1 MKISEYDIYELHS
14 KQTDKGIIE
23 LIINKYD
30 REDVFVSQ
38 RGLARMCNRT
48 EQPIRRWLGIRG
60 LKGESKLVPTW
71 ASFQACRVVNM
82 DTLKKAVKAYNP
94 ELIPF
99 IDEYLA
105 QLADDDNDDFK
116 YLDQIQS

>member
-14 KQTDKGIIE
+14 KQTDQGIIE
-23 LIINKYD
+23 LIINRYD

-48 EQPIRRWLGIRG
+48 EQPIRRWLGMRG

-71 ASFQACRVVNM
+71 ASYQSCRVVKM
-82 DTLKKAVKAYNP
+82 DTIKKAVGAYNP
-94 ELIPF
+94 DLIPL
-99 IDEYLA
+99 IDDYLA
-105 QLADDDNDDFK
+105 ELRNDDNDEFK